1 MLTKQQQ
8 QHFEVFG
15 FVVLQQLFS
24 PDEMAI
30 IIHDFEAAM
39 LEDRDGKPFDGKIRQ
54 QVNDWFLG
62 RPCAE
67 LLIDSERI
75 YVPIEQLLGPGYTFK
90 QGNDGNFYV
99 GDTVTGIQTWGGIR
113 TFRRV
118 KATLTET
125 RRGSG
130 GIITASEY

>member
-15 FVVLQQLFS
+15 FVVLRQLFS

-30 IIHDFEAAM
+30 IIRDFETAM
-39 LEDRDGKPFDGKIRQ
+39 LEDRDGKPFDGKTRQ
-54 QVNDWFLG
+54 QVNDWCLG

-75 YVPIEQLLGPGYTFK
+75 SVPIEQLLGPGYTFK
-90 QGNDGNFYV
+90 
-99 GDTVTGIQTWGGIR
+99 
-113 TFRRV
+113 
-118 KATLTET
+118 
-125 RRGSG
+125 
-130 GIITASEY
+130 